1 MGTLRIEPGPAGH
14 EAQKLPLCY
23 ANPLCPGNVTQSF
36 GEIFESLD
44 GGHLVGAGDVQQ
56 LLHRQP
62 ASRAGVLVE
71 AGLKSWRFTSV
82 TVSY

>member
-1 MGTLRIEPGPAGH
+1 MRSTKATSV
-14 EAQKLPLCY
+14 LCQ
-23 ANPLCPGNVTQSF
+23 PPCPGNVTQSS

-44 GGHLVGAGDVQQ
+44 GDHLVGAGDVQQ

-71 AGLKSWRFTSV
+71 AGLKDWQV
-82 TVSY
+82 GYLL